1 MSMTSAQ
8 IDELRRMADGQATY
22 RDARAVML
30 QAADTITELRGALSV
45 ASVDYRHLKAKNA
58 KLRELVR
65 DLWLTGSLCDAI
77 PDMRLQA
84 KDGDWRTM
92 QERVDEALG
101 IEVDK

>member
-1 MSMTSAQ
+1 MSMLSAQ
-8 IDELRRMADGQATY
+8 IDKLRALADRMDGIVPNTPDELRD
-22 RDARAVML
+22 
-30 QAADTITELRGALSV
+30 AADTIWQLRNDLQRA
-45 ASVDYRHLKAKNA
+45 NA
-58 KLRELVR
+58 ENARLRELIR

-101 IEVDK
+101 IEVDG

>member
-1 MSMTSAQ
+1 MMGEYDAGYENCINAMVKQ
-8 IDELRRMADGQATY
+8 MENMQYRIDCLHKE
-22 RDARAVML
+22 
-30 QAADTITELRGALSV
+30 
-45 ASVDYRHLKAKNA
+45 NA

-84 KDGDWRTM
+84 KSGDWRTM

-101 IEVDK
+101 IEVDE

>member
-1 MSMTSAQ
+1 MSMLSAQ
-8 IDELRRMADGQATY
+8 IDKLRALADRMDGIVPNTPDELRD
-22 RDARAVML
+22 
-30 QAADTITELRGALSV
+30 AADTIWQLRNDLQRA
-45 ASVDYRHLKAKNA
+45 NA
-58 KLRELVR
+58 ENTRLRELVR

-101 IEVDK
+101 IEADE